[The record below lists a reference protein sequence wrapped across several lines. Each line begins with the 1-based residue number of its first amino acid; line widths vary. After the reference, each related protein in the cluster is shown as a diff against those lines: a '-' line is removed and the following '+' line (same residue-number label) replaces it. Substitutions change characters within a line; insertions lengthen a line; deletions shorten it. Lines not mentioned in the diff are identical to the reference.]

1 MRIFLVGA
9 ASAIG
14 RRLVPLLVER
24 GDTVLGT
31 TTREVK
37 AHEIAGLGAE
47 PVVLDVLDRAATV
60 AAIAKAKPEVVVH
73 QATALSGKFDAK
85 NADRFFTQ
93 TNKLRTI
100 GTDNLLAAAR
110 EAEVRR
116 MIAQSYTGWPN
127 VRGHGLAHEEDGLDP
142 NPADKARQTIAAIG
156 HVESVVPAAD
166 WLEGVVLRY
175 GSFYGPGTSMG
186 PDGEITER
194 VRKRQFPIVGD
205 GGGVWSFVHND
216 DAAAATVAAVE
227 HAQAGLYNICD
238 DEPAPV
244 REWLPA
250 FAEAVGAKP
259 PMRVPAFIGRLAI
272 GENGVRMMTAIRGS
286 SNAKAKREL
295 GWTPAHPSWREGFRT
310 M

>member
-14 RRLVPLLVER
+14 RRLVPMLVER
-24 GDTVLGT
+24 GDAVLGT
-31 TTREVK
+31 TTSEAK
-37 AHEIAGLGAE
+37 TEEIAGLGAE
-47 PVVLDVLDRAATV
+47 PVVLDLLNRSATV
-60 AAIAKAKPEVVVH
+60 AAIVTAKPDLVIH
-73 QATALSGKFDAK
+73 QATALSGTFDVK
-85 NADRFFTQ
+85 NADRFFTR
-93 TNKLRTI
+93 TNRLRTI

-116 MIAQSYTGWPN
+116 AIVQSYTGWPN
-127 VRGHGLAHEEDGLDP
+127 TRGHGLASEDDP
-142 NPADKARQTIAAIG
+142 LEPRPPSKARETIAAIG
-156 HVESVVPAAD
+156 HVESVVPAMD
-166 WLEGVVLRY
+166 SLEGVVLRY

-194 VRKRQFPIVGD
+194 VRKRQFPIVG
-205 GGGVWSFVHND
+205 GGEGVWSFLHID
-216 DAAAATVAAVE
+216 DAAAATVAAIDR
-227 HAQAGLYNICD
+227 ARPGLYNICD

-244 REWLPA
+244 HEWLPA

-259 PMRVPAFIGRLAI
+259 PMRVPAWLGRLAI

-295 GWTPAHPSWREGFRT
+295 DWTPGHRTWREGFRT
-310 M
+310 F